1 MAFVLDKKEKWSE
14 RGLSLTIW
22 ATIVAVFLGL
32 ADGVFKG
39 PLSIKYG
46 MGDLHNAGLL
56 SMLGTWSYDLR
67 QVADEGMFLGI
78 VLFIGAKFFETR
90 TIFTV
95 GFDSLDSA
103 KISMKGPD
111 DDNIVWI
118 GHRYGSRLEAEAV
131 ASTIDSRLRENGA
144 G

>member
-46 MGDLHNAGLL
+46 MGDLHNAGGWYKRAGKTL
-56 SMLGTWSYDLR
+56 S
-67 QVADEGMFLGI
+67 
-78 VLFIGAKFFETR
+78 
-90 TIFTV
+90 
-95 GFDSLDSA
+95 SA
-103 KISMKGPD
+103 P
-111 DDNIVWI
+111 
-118 GHRYGSRLEAEAV
+118 LESEWEEIARAL
-131 ASTIDSRLRENGA
+131 AQ
-144 G
+144 